1 MSEALTLG
9 TALLLG
15 LVASGHCL
23 LMCGGIT
30 GALGLATA
38 RSAFGWPRAELLLAY
53 QFGRIASYAL
63 AGLLLGGLF
72 GNVIA
77 LLDAEAV
84 RRGLRI
90 MTALVLVLAALVTLG
105 KLRDPGTKIGR
116 ALWPHVAQFGRRLLP
131 VKNLRR
137 ALGFGMIWGWMPCGL
152 VYTVL
157 LIAALQGDALR
168 SAAIMAAFGLGTL
181 PALFAASFGAQEL
194 MGWSHGAAAKYATG
208 GILLVSAAVTF
219 AAPWL
224 IAAAPGLHGW
234 LPFDC
239 GSAR

>member
-1 MSEALTLG
+1 VSQALTLG

-15 LVASGHCL
+15 LIASGHCL

-30 GALGLATA
+30 AALGLATA
-38 RSAFGWPRAELLLAY
+38 RNASGRPRAELLLAY

-63 AGLLLGGLF
+63 AGLLLGGLL

-84 RRGLRI
+84 RHGLRI

-105 KLRDPGTKIGR
+105 KLRDPGTRMGR
-116 ALWPHVAQFGRRLLP
+116 LLWPYVARLGRTLLP
-131 VKNLRR
+131 VKNLRG

-152 VYTVL
+152 AYTVL
-157 LIAALQGDALR
+157 LIAVLQGDALR
-168 SAAIMAAFGLGTL
+168 SAALMAAFGLGTL

-194 MGWSHGAAAKYATG
+194 MGWSHGAAAKYATS
-208 GILLVSAAVTF
+208 GILLVSATVTL
-219 AAPWL
+219 AGPWL

-239 GSAR
+239 SSTR